1 MAATEGYATPE
12 TLRVFSHARELLG
25 DGGTVAEQMTVLW
38 GVYLARS
45 MRGENIAA
53 REVAQRCLALAQE
66 HAQPGMSALGHRF
79 MGQILWMMGA
89 FTDSRVHLER
99 TLELCAANRET
110 ITSYRRLRADERVR
124 GIVALCLTLFVL
136 RRAQRAA
143 PTQRLR

>member
-1 MAATEGYATPE
+1 
-12 TLRVFSHARELLG
+12 
-25 DGGTVAEQMTVLW
+25 
-38 GVYLARS
+38 

-110 ITSYRRLRADERVR
+110 ITSYRRFCADDE
-124 GIVALCLTLFVL
+124 GKAMAGLFPTLL
-136 RRAQRAA
+136 LLGLSPPTAA
-143 PTQRLR
+143 PGGGGPARARSPGI